1 MATDEVPKD
10 VQPHVNTVRAGP
22 GGAPTISHTQHDN
35 HENLTTRKYNM
46 ERWLGQKPKD
56 EPWND
61 VRNVADRDRQAK

>member
-10 VQPHVNTVRAGP
+10 VQPHVNTIRTGA
-22 GGAPTISHTQHDN
+22 GGAPTISDTQRDN
-35 HENLTTRKYNM
+35 HGNLATRKYNM

-61 VRNVADRDRQAK
+61 VRNIADRDGPAK